1 MNKNSERNKTCLVS
15 YSTKEYPLMK
25 PDLRSMGIFTG
36 KQKVRI
42 ADEWHTSR
50 GDWIT
55 NFDSAILA
63 KLVYDIFILHKRTF
77 IRNEA

>member
-1 MNKNSERNKTCLVS
+1 
-15 YSTKEYPLMK
+15 MK

-36 KQKVRI
+36 KKKVRI
-42 ADEWHTSR
+42 ADEWHTSL

-63 KLVYDIFILHKRTF
+63 KLVYDIFILDKRTF

>member
-1 MNKNSERNKTCLVS
+1 
-15 YSTKEYPLMK
+15 
-25 PDLRSMGIFTG
+25 MGIFTG

-42 ADEWHTSR
+42 ADEWHTSL

-63 KLVYDIFILHKRTF
+63 KLVYDIFILDKRTF